1 MLFLMTNVKSW
12 KYSTRL
18 EQGALSSEVSK
29 SPIFIVGMVSQ
40 LYQLYNQSFFLKILT
55 LPWRFSFLLW
65 SSLLSFS
72 ASTSDTKRSKKN
84 SKLSLLRIDTY
95 ILLNNRRWDWIQNEI
110 SGLKLNY
117 HHSIWIMKLNFQRSK
132 LEGWS
137 IWSERARQ
145 LVSKALEVIATGEVY
160 HEPPMDA
167 TNERQPMVFFWNIS

>member
-1 MLFLMTNVKSW
+1 MSNLENIQPGWNKGHSRPKCPRVPFSLLAWLVNSINSIIKVLFLT
-12 KYSTRL
+12 
-18 EQGALSSEVSK
+18 
-29 SPIFIVGMVSQ
+29 
-40 LYQLYNQSFFLKILT
+40 ILT
-55 LPWRFSFLLW
+55 FPWRFSFLLW
-65 SSLLSFS
+65 SSLLSFL

-117 HHSIWIMKLNFQRSK
+117 HHSIWIMKLNSQRSK

-145 LVSKALEVIATGEVY
+145 LVSKALEVIATGDVY